1 MRHPVWISLAFLLP
15 MQAQA
20 QFTVLDNAVVLTQ
33 NCVQLTPAQNAQRG
47 AAWHDCTLD
56 VTFGFS
62 LDLTVNL
69 GSNNGGA
76 DGIAW
81 IMQQNGPSAPA
92 TSNGGNMGYGMYV
105 PATNSWDPPFFN
117 PSIVLEF
124 DTWQNGNFGDPSYD
138 HVALH
143 RDGTNNHNSL
153 DCLEGCPPNSIQA
166 SATNGNIEDGQDHDV
181 HIEWDPATMVFRMEF
196 DGVERINTMID
207 LVGDVF
213 AGDSE
218 VWWGFTGSTGG
229 ASNNQSFCLIELQR
243 FMDIPGLS
251 TNPASPIDLCLG
263 ETIAISVS
271 ADPGWDPTWEQTGTS
286 SIGVSVPGDYV
297 VNAVDAN
304 GCPATGV
311 VNVGSETAP
320 NLSSPSPVVLCDG
333 ESAILTAT
341 ANPNAS
347 LDWDGTGSPTLTVNA
362 TGTHTVTAT
371 IAACVEE
378 ITVEVIAQPLPV
390 LTLNPGNDLTLC
402 DGENEVVTATT
413 DIPASITWYQD
424 GLPLAGNEQT
434 ISADGNWIIEAE
446 ANGCSG
452 NTEVLQAEFLPL
464 PSASIG
470 SIPEVLCW
478 NTTGLVYA
486 VPESGTT
493 IQDWMLPAGTPAP
506 NQAGPGTYTALLV
519 EDNGCTDEV
528 VYFLNAL
535 PPIEFSLDA
544 PPGACIGDSVT
555 LSVSGNM
562 ESLEWYNGATTTAI
576 TLTADDGNGPFSV
589 EVGLD
594 GCTQTAATDVGWW
607 PVPSVGNLPDSVIRC
622 VLDPAVQWTWPAQS
636 DPAVGWWVW
645 SVNGLTTTGGPI
657 WESEGEFVVRILD
670 SMTGCADSTSVV
682 VDVLPNLDVDAA
694 PYLGV
699 VCWGES
705 TEVLAEVRAVEG
717 TDIDELPYTLTWS
730 DPSVEGLNPT
740 VPAGTYLLE
749 VENACGRDAAL
760 VEVTQEYCGCDMWV
774 PTAFTPDND
783 GINDGYRVETNCPE
797 LDEFLLQVYDRWG
810 ELVWSTDNPDQPWAG
825 QGLDGPAMEGKHFI
839 PDGIYG
845 YRLYWKYGE
854 LGVPIVEERRGHIH
868 VLR

>member
-1 MRHPVWISLAFLLP
+1 M
-15 MQAQA
+15 
-20 QFTVLDNAVVLTQ
+20 
-33 NCVQLTPAQNAQRG
+33 
-47 AAWHDCTLD
+47 
-56 VTFGFS
+56 
-62 LDLTVNL
+62 
-69 GSNNGGA
+69 
-76 DGIAW
+76 
-81 IMQQNGPSAPA
+81 
-92 TSNGGNMGYGMYV
+92 
-105 PATNSWDPPFFN
+105 
-117 PSIVLEF
+117 
-124 DTWQNGNFGDPSYD
+124 
-138 HVALH
+138 
-143 RDGTNNHNSL
+143 
-153 DCLEGCPPNSIQA
+153 
-166 SATNGNIEDGQDHDV
+166 
-181 HIEWDPATMVFRMEF
+181 
-196 DGVERINTMID
+196 
-207 LVGDVF
+207 
-213 AGDSE
+213 
-218 VWWGFTGSTGG
+218 
-229 ASNNQSFCLIELQR
+229 
-243 FMDIPGLS
+243 
-251 TNPASPIDLCLG
+251 
-263 ETIAISVS
+263 
-271 ADPGWDPTWEQTGTS
+271 
-286 SIGVSVPGDYV
+286 
-297 VNAVDAN
+297 
-304 GCPATGV
+304 
-311 VNVGSETAP
+311 
-320 NLSSPSPVVLCDG
+320 
-333 ESAILTAT
+333 
-341 ANPNAS
+341 
-347 LDWDGTGSPTLTVNA
+347 
-362 TGTHTVTAT
+362 
-371 IAACVEE
+371 
-378 ITVEVIAQPLPV
+378 
-390 LTLNPGNDLTLC
+390 
-402 DGENEVVTATT
+402 
-413 DIPASITWYQD
+413 
-424 GLPLAGNEQT
+424 
-434 ISADGNWIIEAE
+434 
-446 ANGCSG
+446 
-452 NTEVLQAEFLPL
+452 
-464 PSASIG
+464 
-470 SIPEVLCW
+470 
-478 NTTGLVYA
+478 
-486 VPESGTT
+486 
-493 IQDWMLPAGTPAP
+493 
-506 NQAGPGTYTALLV
+506 V

-528 VYFLNAL
+528 VYFLNAM

-576 TLTADDGNGPFSV
+576 TLGADDGNGPFSV

-594 GCTQTAATDVGWW
+594 GCTQTASTDVGWW